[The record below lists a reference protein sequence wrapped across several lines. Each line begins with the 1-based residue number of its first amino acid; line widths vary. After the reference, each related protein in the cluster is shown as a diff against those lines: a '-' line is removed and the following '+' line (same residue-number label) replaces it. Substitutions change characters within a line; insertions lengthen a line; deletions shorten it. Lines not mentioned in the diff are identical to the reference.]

1 MATFFNPANRARSG
15 LSIFAAGLM
24 AIDKFTFS
32 LAASY
37 ATGAAT
43 DESLIE
49 IGIVPAGQVL
59 VPQLSLLDIPVLDS
73 NGAPTGDY
81 EIGTA
86 AVPAALKASAAAE
99 TAVVLFGEDWLR
111 PVIGSETEDTPI
123 LIRVVNVIATLGS
136 GTITFQP
143 VFENCRRGVHG

>member
-86 AVPAALKASAAAE
+86 AVPAALKAS
-99 TAVVLFGEDWLR
+99 
-111 PVIGSETEDTPI
+111 ETEDTPI

-143 VFENCRRGVHG
+143 VFENFRRGVHG